1 MSRPTGGRTTD
12 PSDRRLTAGLVVF
25 LGLLF
30 LVFVAYKPERVEAI
44 DSRAQADATL
54 TRLRQL
60 REQMDDLASRLEE
73 DRAALELRERAL
85 TRARAAGTPDWVVER
100 AWDQAHEAGLD
111 PVMVLQLI
119 EVESG
124 WDADLVHRNSDGS
137 VDRGLM
143 QLNSGTWPWL
153 AAHVGLKHADPL
165 DPEDNLAMGTWY
177 LAYLLRRYGS
187 EEAALTAYNR
197 GEQGL
202 EWHIASRGTAR
213 SSYSTAVLGEER

>member
-12 PSDRRLTAGLVVF
+12 PSDRRLAAGLAVF
-25 LGLLF
+25 LGLLLLF
-30 LVFVAYKPERVEAI
+30 LATYKPDRAEALDPRVDTARVLAQLEAV
-44 DSRAQADATL
+44 SRQA
-54 TRLRQL
+54 
-60 REQMDDLASRLEE
+60 DDLARRLEE
-73 DRAALELRERAL
+73 DRHLLSVWQRAMQ
-85 TRARAAGTPDWVVER
+85 RAQAAGTPDWVVER
-100 AWDQAHEAGLD
+100 AWNEAHEVGIRPDL
-111 PVMVLQLI
+111 VLQVI
-119 EVESG
+119 DVESG

-143 QLNSGTWPWL
+143 QLNDSTWPWL
-153 AAHVGLKHADPL
+153 AGQAGLQHADPL

-202 EWHIASRGTAR
+202 EIYVASRGTSR
-213 SSYSTAVLGEER
+213 STYSTSVLEGVR